1 MKPKTSLTITCII
14 GLLFSL
20 GMFIAP
26 EFVTREQF
34 PNAEGQG
41 FADLVTLRYVI
52 ASLIFA
58 LVIITYHLR
67 EIEGVAFQT
76 QVMRGFSIAFSIV
89 FLTTLVLH
97 LLGKISA
104 IPPTVGIGVVVL
116 LSTYTWL
123 NLRTNKVLD

>member
-14 GLLFSL
+14 GLVFSL

-58 LVIITYHLR
+58 LVVITYHLR
-67 EIEGVAFQT
+67 EIKGVAFQA
-76 QVMRGFSIAFSIV
+76 QVMRGFSIAFSVV

-104 IPPTVGIGVVVL
+104 IPPMVGIGVVVL
-116 LSTYTWL
+116 LSIYTWL
-123 NLRTNKVLD
+123 NLRNNNVLD

>member
-14 GLLFSL
+14 GLVFSL
-20 GMFIAP
+20 AMFIAP

-58 LVIITYHLR
+58 LVVITYHLR

-76 QVMRGFSIAFSIV
+76 QVMRGYSIAFSV
-89 FLTTLVLH
+89 VCLNTLVLH
-97 LLGKISA
+97 LSGKVSA
-104 IPPTVGIGVVVL
+104 IPPTVGTGVVAVL
-116 LSTYTWL
+116 SILTWL
-123 NLRTNKVLD
+123 NLRNNKALD

>member
-14 GLLFSL
+14 GLVFSL
-20 GMFIAP
+20 GMFFAP

-34 PNAEGQG
+34 PNAKGQG

-58 LVIITYHLR
+58 LVVITYHLR
-67 EIEGVAFQT
+67 EIQGIAFQT
-76 QVMRGFSIAFSIV
+76 QVMRGFSIAFSVV

-104 IPPTVGIGVVVL
+104 LPPTVGSHNLI
-116 LSTYTWL
+116 LST
-123 NLRTNKVLD
+123 V

>member
-14 GLLFSL
+14 GLVFSL

-58 LVIITYHLR
+58 LVVITYHLR

-76 QVMRGFSIAFSIV
+76 QVMRGFSIAFSGV

-104 IPPTVGIGVVVL
+104 IPPTVGIGVVAL
-116 LSTYTWL
+116 LSIYTWL
-123 NLRTNKVLD
+123 NLRNNKVLD